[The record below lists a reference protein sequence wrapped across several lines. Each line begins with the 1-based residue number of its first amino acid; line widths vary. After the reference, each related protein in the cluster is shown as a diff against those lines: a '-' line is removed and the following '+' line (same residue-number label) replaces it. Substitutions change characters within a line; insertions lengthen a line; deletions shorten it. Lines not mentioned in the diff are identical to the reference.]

1 MEKDLEDDDGDI
13 EHREE
18 DKQRNVASLS
28 EAFSPTLVKI
38 LVNDEDEN
46 GYSMDS
52 KCAAMSWMAWLLG
65 ASVAANE
72 TEKA

>member
-1 MEKDLEDDDGDI
+1 
-13 EHREE
+13 
-18 DKQRNVASLS
+18 
-28 EAFSPTLVKI
+28 VKI